1 MSSFFAF
8 TSADKMRARCQASY
22 QDTAVWTRAWDFKQ
36 SPARAKWLDEFLKF
50 SHSLVVISHRWVD
63 FVIRAQ
69 GHNSVPVL
77 CLAPDM
83 NKMSLFVSV

>member
-1 MSSFFAF
+1 MPSKLPGHHSL
-8 TSADKMRARCQASY
+8 DKGLGLQ
-22 QDTAVWTRAWDFKQ
+22 TEPF
-36 SPARAKWLDEFLKF
+36 PRAKWLDEFVKF
-50 SHSLVVISHRWVD
+50 SHSVVVISHRWVD